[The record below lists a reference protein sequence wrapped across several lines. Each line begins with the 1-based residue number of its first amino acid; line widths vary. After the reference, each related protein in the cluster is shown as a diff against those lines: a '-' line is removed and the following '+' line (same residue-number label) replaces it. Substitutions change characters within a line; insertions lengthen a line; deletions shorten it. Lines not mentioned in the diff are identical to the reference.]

1 MKQASASEKPVMN
14 WGFSCG
20 NESNLFVFVFFGGG
34 PGTPKRVFFIIFA
47 PHPPPLQPPPALPGS
62 SASRKERSFMY
73 KIYKTYKYIY
83 LSDGGAQGGGESD

>member
-34 PGTPKRVFFIIFA
+34 PGTPKRVFFIVFEGRSKDQRPPNLPHSRPNRIERKPKTIETYIFHDSA
-47 PHPPPLQPPPALPGS
+47 PAPG
-62 SASRKERSFMY
+62 
-73 KIYKTYKYIY
+73 T
-83 LSDGGAQGGGESD
+83 